1 MFLMG
6 RDMIGFFFPFDDRV
20 FMTHSLVFDGSFL
33 LHYSF
38 STNNGGDD
46 PRPVS
51 GKKILT
57 LRGIDCGILG
67 YDPVG
72 FSLP

>member
-6 RDMIGFFFPFDDRV
+6 IDMIVFVFPFDDRV
-20 FMTHSLVFDGSFL
+20 FMTHSLVSDFSFL

-51 GKKILT
+51 GKKICT
-57 LRGIDCGILG
+57 LRGIDYGILG
-67 YDPVG
+67 
-72 FSLP
+72 